1 MHPQST
7 PPALQEGVAANHV
20 FVFAHKAGQSAITH
34 SAEVK
39 SVLEKTTR
47 NSSKFFVYLQRVRG
61 NARNV
66 NDRVIR
72 CTVPYGKDTIPLFVL
87 FRALGFV
94 ADKEILQHIVY
105 NFDDAEML
113 DLLRPSIEEA
123 VSCNSEDGALDWIGR
138 RLATPFTVK
147 SKRIAYARDVLQ
159 KELLP
164 HVGIGEMTET
174 QKAFFI
180 GYMVHRLLLVALER
194 QPQTDRDNYAV
205 KRLRMA
211 GGLMA
216 DLFRCAAALTAVQRA
231 VQRGL
236 PCLRGMQFSDRAT
249 WPSTAVLWSPALM
262 RCRGAVLRRAGGVL
276 PRGVLRG

>member
-1 MHPQST
+1 M
-7 PPALQEGVAANHV
+7 
-20 FVFAHKAGQSAITH
+20 
-34 SAEVK
+34 
-39 SVLEKTTR
+39 LEKTTR
-47 NSSKFFVYLQRVRG
+47 NSSKFYVYLQRVRG
-61 NARNV
+61 NSGRNV

-105 NFDDAEML
+105 DFTDAEML
-113 DLLRPSIEEA
+113 DMIRPSIEEA
-123 VSCNSEDGALDWIGR
+123 VSCNSEEGAQDWIGR

-147 SKRIAYARDVLQ
+147 AKRVQYARDVLQ

-174 QKAFFI
+174 QKAFFV
-180 GYMVHRLLLVALER
+180 GYMVHRMLLVALGR
-194 QPQTDRDNYAV
+194 QPQTDRDNYSV

-216 DLFRCAAALTAVQRA
+216 DLFRCARLQ
-231 VQRGL
+231 
-236 PCLRGMQFSDRAT
+236 
-249 WPSTAVLWSPALM
+249 LM
-262 RCRGAVLRRAGGVL
+262 RVRALLAPGSDTSSLGLGTGAAARLLRRRPDCRTQSVDHANVAVWQAQLVLACAGSGGRV
-276 PRGVLRG
+276 

>member
-1 MHPQST
+1 M
-7 PPALQEGVAANHV
+7 AANHV

-47 NSSKFFVYLQRVRG
+47 NSSKFYVYLQRLRG

-123 VSCNSEDGALDWIGR
+123 VSCNSEEGALDWIGR
-138 RLATPFTVK
+138 RLAVPFAVK
-147 SKRIAYARDVLQ
+147 AKRIAYARDVLQ

-174 QKAFFI
+174 QKAFFV
-180 GYMVHRLLLVALER
+180 GYMVHRMLLVALGR

-216 DLFRCAAALTAVQRA
+216 DLFRCVPSGHPPQPRRSAAA
-231 VQRGL
+231 
-236 PCLRGMQFSDRAT
+236 C
-249 WPSTAVLWSPALM
+249 
-262 RCRGAVLRRAGGVL
+262 
-276 PRGVLRG
+276 